1 MKQLLRYAAGAV
13 LAVTLLVA
21 AGAFAVYRS
30 LLPAD
35 LPARP
40 TTSVP
45 PMVRGAVR
53 LLLGPDGTATLARL
67 HLDRVDERGG
77 LPREHYQKRRLRVRA
92 LRAWLSL
99 HWSADEIADAYAA
112 LVPVDG
118 GRVGLAAGSQS
129 LFGKPLHQLAPHE
142 VALLMGLAW
151 SPQELDPACH
161 PEQAR
166 EARDA
171 FLTNMAAAHLIAAEA
186 VPAMQAMPVQVLDRC
201 VAPGA
206 PEAGG

>member
-1 MKQLLRYAAGAV
+1 VKRWLRYVAYAA
-13 LAVTLLVA
+13 LAVTLLLA
-21 AGAFAVYRS
+21 TGAYAVYRS

-35 LPARP
+35 LPERP
-40 TTSVP
+40 TPSVP
-45 PMVRGAVR
+45 PMVRGAVQVM
-53 LLLGPDGTATLARL
+53 LGPNAKATLARL
-67 HLDRVDERGG
+67 HLGRLQDQGRLPQERLMKWRWRV
-77 LPREHYQKRRLRVRA
+77 LA
-92 LRAWLSL
+92 LEAWLSL
-99 HWSADEIADAYAA
+99 HWSAEEVADAYAA
-112 LVPVDG
+112 QAWLGDD
-118 GRVGLAAGSQS
+118 RIGLASGAQA
-129 LFGKPLHQLAPHE
+129 LFAKPLHQLAPHE

-201 VAPGA
+201 LTSSSATR
-206 PEAGG
+206 